1 MSRTRVLVTGAAGF
15 IGRAVCAAL
24 LEAGHEVAGYDALL
38 EQVHGSDALWP
49 EIPQFKGMSLVEIA
63 DVRDRFCLSK
73 VLCAFRPH
81 VVVHLAAEV
90 GVGQAE
96 YAIERY
102 VDCNVRGTSVLLEEI
117 LRANDSV
124 ADDADGIRRLVVAG
138 SMSSY
143 GEGLYVCPTHG
154 PIRPHRTADRLA
166 EGLWA
171 PACQLESVPGS
182 GQLCPTAE
190 ELSPIPITEQ
200 FSLRPTGIYAATK
213 RDQEELSLFVH
224 RSYGLSV
231 GVARLWNVYG
241 PGQALGNPYT
251 GVAAIFAARC
261 LAGLAPRV
269 YEDGAQVRDLVHVRD
284 VAAAFVALVG
294 DSNTRLAAREWSD
307 PRRIGPFNVSTGHPT
322 TVARIAELA
331 CEVLAPE
338 LAPELTGQY
347 RAGDIRACLG
357 SPERLH
363 ALTGWRP
370 HVEPEIGLRE
380 LFEFLRDQAP
390 APESSE
396 HLEAAHDELARRSL
410 VVDSIRET
418 DDDLSAT
425 PGGGAWTEPDA
436 PGRT

>member
-38 EQVHGSDALWP
+38 EQVHGPDAFWP
-49 EIPQFKGMSLVEIA
+49 ETPDFKGITLCEIA
-63 DVRDRFCLSK
+63 DVRDRAKLSG
-73 VLCAFRPH
+73 VLRGFRPH
-81 VVVHLAAEV
+81 AIVHLAAEV

-96 YAIERY
+96 HEIERY
-102 VDCNVRGTSVLLEEI
+102 VDGNVRATSILLEEI

-124 ADDADGIRRLVVAG
+124 AQDVDGIRRLVVAG

-143 GEGLYVCPTHG
+143 GEGLYACPTHG
-154 PIRPHRTADRLA
+154 PIRPTRTADRLA

-171 PACQLESVPGS
+171 PICQLESVPGS
-182 GQLCPTAE
+182 GQPCPTAE
-190 ELSPIPITEQ
+190 ELKPIPITEQ
-200 FSLRPTGIYAATK
+200 FSLRPTGVYAATK

-231 GVARLWNVYG
+231 AVPRLWNVYG

-261 LAGLAPRV
+261 LAGLAPRI
-269 YEDGAQVRDLVHVRD
+269 YEDGEQVRDLIHVRD

-294 DSNTRLAAREWSD
+294 DSNLRLAMREWGD
-307 PRRIGPFNVSTGHPT
+307 PRRIGPVNVSTGHPT
-322 TVARIAELA
+322 TVRRIAELA

-338 LAPELTGQY
+338 LVPEVSGLY

-370 HVEPEIGLRE
+370 LVEPEIGLRE
-380 LFEFLRDQAP
+380 LFEELRDRTDPP
-390 APESSE
+390 APESVE
-396 HLEAAHDELARRSL
+396 HLEAAHANLTRRGL
-410 VVDSIRET
+410 VIETLEDPAVDAGDSTGWGEQA
-418 DDDLSAT
+418 SA
-425 PGGGAWTEPDA
+425 D
-436 PGRT
+436 RT